1 MRSEGRAVSNME
13 LSFWAGTD
21 VGRKRAHNEDN
32 FLVDQKLALFV
43 VADGMGGHASGEVA
57 SQIAVRELRSA
68 VSSRRDI
75 LEAYGRHETGVT
87 THDVLGVLEYA
98 VQTAGLAIFER
109 GQKEPDKRGMG
120 TTISAFLLIG
130 ERGFIAHVGDS
141 RVYMVRGG
149 QTVQLTEDHSL
160 INELIRHGKV
170 TRETLAKSPYASYKN
185 AVTRAVGVYETVQV
199 DTIDLEVLPGD
210 QFLLCSDGLH
220 AYLDEKEVTRQ
231 LSEESITAIPGKL
244 IEHANKGGGH
254 DNITAVVLRVHA
266 DANAPTDARSQ
277 ELNRKVEVL
286 KQMPLFR
293 HLTYK
298 EILRVLSLTEVKDFS
313 VGDEIITEDEPGS
326 ELFIL
331 LSGKVRLHKE
341 GALVTYLGQ
350 GAHMGEMALVDNGPR
365 SVSATAEE
373 PSRALVL
380 RRRDFN
386 DLIRNYPRMSVK
398 LLWSFVQ
405 VLGQRL
411 RKTNADLAGARNESI
426 TDVSDQ
432 VLFDE

>member
-1 MRSEGRAVSNME
+1 MD
-13 LSFWAGTD
+13 LSFWAATN
-21 VGRKRAHNEDN
+21 VGRKRTHNEDN
-32 FLVDQKLALFV
+32 YLVDQKLSLFV

-57 SQIAVRELRSA
+57 SQLAVAEIRAA
-68 VSSRRDI
+68 VDSRRDI
-75 LEAYGRHETGVT
+75 LDAYARHETGVT

-98 VQTAGLAIFER
+98 VQTAGVAIFDR

-120 TTISAFLLIG
+120 TTVSAFLLIG

-141 RVYMVRGG
+141 RVYMVREGKAE
-149 QTVQLTEDHSL
+149 QLTEDHSL

-199 DTIDLEVLPGD
+199 DTMDLEVLPGD
-210 QFLLCSDGLH
+210 QFLLCSDGMH
-220 AYLDEKEVTRQ
+220 AYLDDGEIVRQ
-231 LSEESITAIPGKL
+231 LSDENITAIPDNL
-244 IEHANKGGGH
+244 VEHANKGGGH
-254 DNITAVVLRVHA
+254 DNITALVVRVQKETT
-266 DANAPTDARSQ
+266 PTADARSQ

-298 EILRVLSLTEVKDFS
+298 EILRVLALTEVKDYPP
-313 VGDEIITEDEPGS
+313 GDEIITEDQPGS
-326 ELFIL
+326 ELFII

-341 GALVTYLGQ
+341 GALVTHVGQ
-350 GAHMGEMALVDNGPR
+350 GAHLGEMALVDNGPR
-365 SVSATAEE
+365 SVSATVEE
-373 PSRALVL
+373 PTRMLVL

-386 DLIRNYPRMSVK
+386 DLIRNYPRLSVK

-411 RKTNADLAGARNESI
+411 RKTNEDLAGARNE
-426 TDVSDQ
+426 TLEVMDP

>member
-1 MRSEGRAVSNME
+1 MD
-13 LSFWAGTD
+13 LSFWAATD

-32 FLVDQKLALFV
+32 FLVDQKLSLFV

-57 SQIAVRELRSA
+57 SEMAVSEFRSA
-68 VSSRRDI
+68 VDSRRDI
-75 LEAYGRHETGVT
+75 IEAFARHETGVT

-109 GQKEPDKRGMG
+109 GQKEQDKRGMG
-120 TTISAFLLIG
+120 TTISAFMLIG

-160 INELIRHGKV
+160 VNELIRHGRV
-170 TRETLAKSPYASYKN
+170 TRETLATSPYASYKN
-185 AVTRAVGVYETVQV
+185 AVTRALGVYETVQV

-220 AYLDEKEVTRQ
+220 AYLDEKEIARQ
-231 LSEESITAIPGKL
+231 LAAESITAIPGKMVE
-244 IEHANKGGGH
+244 IANAGGGH

-266 DANAPTDARSQ
+266 DATATADKRSQ
-277 ELNRKVEVL
+277 ELNQKVEVL

-298 EILRVLSLTEVKDFS
+298 EILRVLALTEVKDYK
-313 VGDEIITEDEPGS
+313 VGEDIITEDEPGS
-326 ELFIL
+326 ELFIM

-341 GALVTYLGQ
+341 GALVTYVGQ
-350 GAHMGEMALVDNGPR
+350 GAHLGEMALVDNGPR
-365 SVSATAEE
+365 SLTATCEE
-373 PSRALVL
+373 ASRALVL

-411 RKTNADLAGARNESI
+411 RKTNADLAGARNEAATEFI
-426 TDVSDQ
+426 DQ
-432 VLFDE
+432 ALFDD

>member
-1 MRSEGRAVSNME
+1 MD
-13 LSFWAGTD
+13 LSFWAATN
-21 VGRKRAHNEDN
+21 VGRKRTHNEDN
-32 FLVDQKLALFV
+32 YLIDQKLSLFV
-43 VADGMGGHASGEVA
+43 VADGMGGHASGEIA
-57 SQIAVRELRSA
+57 SQIAVAEIRAA
-68 VSSRRDI
+68 VDSRRDT
-75 LEAYGRHETGVT
+75 LDAYARHETGIT

-98 VQTAGLAIFER
+98 VQSAGMAIFDR
-109 GQKEPDKRGMG
+109 GQKEADKRGMG
-120 TTISAFLLIG
+120 TTVSLFLLLG

-141 RVYMVRGG
+141 RIYMIRDGRAE
-149 QTVQLTEDHSL
+149 QLTEDHSL

-199 DTIDLEVLPGD
+199 DTMDLEVLPGD

-220 AYLDEKEVTRQ
+220 TYLDDKEIARQ
-231 LSEESITAIPGKL
+231 LADDNITAVPDHL
-244 IEHANKGGGH
+244 VELANTGGGH
-254 DNITAVVLRVHA
+254 DNITALVVRVHKETTPTA
-266 DANAPTDARSQ
+266 DARTQ

-298 EILRVLSLTEVKDFS
+298 EILRVLALTDVKDFKP
-313 VGDEIITEDEPGS
+313 GDELITEDEPGS
-326 ELFIL
+326 ELFII

-341 GALVTYLGQ
+341 GALVTHVGQ
-350 GAHMGEMALVDNGPR
+350 GAHLGEMALIDNGPR

-386 DLIRNYPRMSVK
+386 DLIRNFPRLSVK

-411 RKTNADLAGARNESI
+411 RKTNEDLAGARNEASEA
-426 TDVSDQ
+426 VEL
-432 VLFDE
+432 VPFDE

>member
-1 MRSEGRAVSNME
+1 MD
-13 LSFWAGTD
+13 LSFWAATD
-21 VGRKRAHNEDN
+21 VGRKRSHNEDN
-32 FLVDQKLALFV
+32 FLVDQKLSLFV
-43 VADGMGGHASGEVA
+43 VADGMGGHASGEIA
-57 SQIAVRELRSA
+57 SQMA
-68 VSSRRDI
+68 VSEFRGAVDSRRDI
-75 LEAYGRHETGVT
+75 IEAYGRRETGVT

-98 VQTAGLAIFER
+98 VQSAGLAIFER
-109 GQKEPDKRGMG
+109 GRKEVDKRGMG
-120 TTISAFLLIG
+120 TTISAFMLIG

-160 INELIRHGKV
+160 VNELIRHGKV
-170 TRETLAKSPYASYKN
+170 TRETLAQSPYASYKN
-185 AVTRAVGVYETVQV
+185 AVTRALGVYETVQV

-220 AYLDEKEVTRQ
+220 AYLDEKEITRQ
-231 LSEESITAIPGKL
+231 LLDESITAIPGKL
-244 IEHANKGGGH
+244 VEHANKGGGH

-266 DANAPTDARSQ
+266 EATATADKRSQ
-277 ELNRKVEVL
+277 ELNQEVEVL
-286 KQMPLFR
+286 KQMPLVR

-298 EILRVLSLTEVKDFS
+298 EILRVLSLTEVKDFK
-313 VGDEIITEDEPGS
+313 VGEDIITEDEPGS

-341 GALVTYLGQ
+341 GALVTYVGQ
-350 GAHMGEMALVDNGPR
+350 GAHLGEMALVDNGPR
-365 SVSATAEE
+365 SLTATVEE
-373 PSRALVL
+373 ASRALIL

-411 RKTNADLAGARNESI
+411 RKTNADLAGARHEAAGES
-426 TDVSDQ
+426 TDG

>member
-1 MRSEGRAVSNME
+1 MD
-13 LSFWAGTD
+13 LSFWAATN
-21 VGRKRAHNEDN
+21 VGRKRSHNEDN
-32 FLVDQKLALFV
+32 YLVDQKLSLFV
-43 VADGMGGHASGEVA
+43 VADGMGGHASGEIA
-57 SQIAVRELRSA
+57 SQIAVAEIRSA
-68 VSSRRDI
+68 VDSRRDI
-75 LEAYGRHETGVT
+75 LDAYARHETGVT

-98 VQTAGLAIFER
+98 VQTAGVAIFDR

-120 TTISAFLLIG
+120 TTVSAFLLIG

-141 RVYMVRGG
+141 RIYMVRDNKSE
-149 QTVQLTEDHSL
+149 QLTEDHSL

-170 TRETLAKSPYASYKN
+170 TKETLAKSPYASYKN

-199 DTIDLEVLPGD
+199 DTMDLEVLPGD
-210 QFLLCSDGLH
+210 QFLLCTDGLH
-220 AYLDEKEVTRQ
+220 AYLDDGEITRQ
-231 LSEESITAIPGKL
+231 LSDDNITAIPDNL
-244 IEHANKGGGH
+244 VEHANKGGGH
-254 DNITAVVLRVHA
+254 DNITALIVRVHKEATPTA
-266 DANAPTDARSQ
+266 DARTQ

-298 EILRVLSLTEVKDFS
+298 EILRVLALTEVKDFK
-313 VGDEIITEDEPGS
+313 VGDEVITEDEPGS
-326 ELFIL
+326 ELFII

-341 GALVTYLGQ
+341 GALVTHVGQ
-350 GAHMGEMALVDNGPR
+350 GAHLGEMALIDNGPR
-365 SVSATAEE
+365 SVSATVEE
-373 PSRALVL
+373 PTRMLVL

-386 DLIRNYPRMSVK
+386 DLIRNFPRLSVK

-411 RKTNADLAGARNESI
+411 RKTNEDLAGARNETTPVEI
-426 TDVSDQ
+426 LDP

>member
-1 MRSEGRAVSNME
+1 ME
-13 LSFWAGTD
+13 LSFWAATD
-21 VGRKRAHNEDN
+21 IGRKRTHNEDN
-32 FLVDQKLALFV
+32 FLVDQKLSLFV
-43 VADGMGGHASGEVA
+43 VADGMGGHASGEIA
-57 SQIAVRELRSA
+57 SQIAVNEFRNA
-68 VSSRRDI
+68 VDSRRDI
-75 LEAYGRHETGVT
+75 IDAFSRHETGVT

-98 VQTAGLAIFER
+98 VQSAGVAIFDR
-109 GQKEPDKRGMG
+109 GLKETDKRGMG

-141 RVYMVRGG
+141 RVYMVRSG

-210 QFLLCSDGLH
+210 QFLLCTDGLH
-220 AYLDEKEVTRQ
+220 TYLDEKEVTRQ
-231 LSEESITAIPGKL
+231 LSDESITAIPAKL
-244 IEHANKGGGH
+244 IEHANNGGGQ
-254 DNITAVVLRVHA
+254 DNITAVVLRVQK
-266 DANAPTDARSQ
+266 DATATGDARSQ

-298 EILRVLSLTEVKDFS
+298 EILRVLSLTEVKDYKI
-313 VGDEIITEDEPGS
+313 GDEIITEDEPGS
-326 ELFIL
+326 ELYII
-331 LSGKVRLHKE
+331 LSGKLRLHKE

-350 GAHMGEMALVDNGPR
+350 GAHLGEIALVDNGPR

-373 PSRALVL
+373 SSRLLVL

-386 DLIRNYPRMSVK
+386 DLIRNFPRMSVK

-405 VLGQRL
+405 VLAQRL
-411 RKTNADLAGARNESI
+411 RKTNADLAGARNEAA
-426 TDVSDQ
+426 TDASDQ

>member
-1 MRSEGRAVSNME
+1 MD
-13 LSFWAGTD
+13 LSFWAATN

-32 FLVDQKLALFV
+32 YLVDQKLSLFV

-57 SQIAVRELRSA
+57 SQIAVAEIRAA
-68 VSSRRDI
+68 VDSRRDI
-75 LEAYGRHETGVT
+75 LDAYARHETGVT

-98 VQTAGLAIFER
+98 VQTAGVAIFDR
-109 GQKEPDKRGMG
+109 GQKEPAKRGMG
-120 TTISAFLLIG
+120 TTVSAFLLIG

-141 RVYMVRGG
+141 RIYMVRAGRAE
-149 QTVQLTEDHSL
+149 QLTEDHSL

-185 AVTRAVGVYETVQV
+185 AVTRAVGVYETVQI
-199 DTIDLEVLPGD
+199 DTMDLEVLPGD
-210 QFLLCSDGLH
+210 QFLLCSDGMH
-220 AYLDEKEVTRQ
+220 AYLDDKEVARQ
-231 LSEESITAIPGKL
+231 LAEDSITSIPDKL
-244 IEHANKGGGH
+244 VELANQGGGH
-254 DNITAVVLRVHA
+254 DNIPAVVLRLHK
-266 DANAPTDARSQ
+266 DTTPTADARSQ

-298 EILRVLSLTEVKDFS
+298 EILRVLALTQVKDFKP
-313 VGDEIITEDEPGS
+313 GDEIITEDEPGS
-326 ELFIL
+326 ELFIIL
-331 LSGKVRLHKE
+331 TGKVRLHKE
-341 GALVTYLGQ
+341 GALVTHVGQ
-350 GAHMGEMALVDNGPR
+350 GAHLGEMALIDNGPR

-373 PSRALVL
+373 TSRMLVL

-386 DLIRNYPRMSVK
+386 DLIRNFPRLSVK

-411 RKTNADLAGARNESI
+411 RKTNEDLAGARNEA
-426 TDVSDQ
+426 TEVLDP